1 MNKWLQMIALAGL
14 VILLVGCGTV
24 DTETVQTEQVVQVS
38 PTFTAK
44 GPAPTDTLPPA
55 TLTAPPPTV
64 APSATP
70 LVVRS
75 AADVQPITP
84 AEAKTLL
91 DEGQAVLYDTRLA
104 GSYNT
109 QHAAGAVL
117 FPEADVSARFSELPT
132 DQELIFY

>member
-14 VILLVGCGTV
+14 VVLLVGCGTV

-38 PTFTAK
+38 PTFTA
-44 GPAPTDTLPPA
+44 
-55 TLTAPPPTV
+55 PPPTV

-75 AADVQPITP
+75 AADVQRITP

-91 DEGQAVLYDTRLA
+91 DEGQAVLYDARSA
-104 GSYNT
+104 GSYHT
-109 QHAAGAVL
+109 QHAAGAVS

>member
-14 VILLVGCGTV
+14 VVLLVGCGTV

-38 PTFTAK
+38 PAFTAT

-55 TLTAPPPTV
+55 TFTV
-64 APSATP
+64 APSAI
-70 LVVRS
+70 RS
-75 AADVQPITP
+75 AADVQRITP

-91 DEGQAVLYDTRLA
+91 DEGQAVLYDVRSA
-104 GSYNT
+104 GSYHT
-109 QHAAGAVL
+109 QYAAGAVS
-117 FPEADVSARFSELPT
+117 FPEADVSARFGELPT

>member
-14 VILLVGCGTV
+14 VVLLVGCGTV
-24 DTETVQTEQVVQVS
+24 DTETVQTAQVVQVS

-44 GPAPTDTLPPA
+44 GPAPTDTLPLA
-55 TLTAPPPTV
+55 TFTV

-75 AADVQPITP
+75 AADVQCITP

-91 DEGQAVLYDTRLA
+91 DEGQAVLYDTRSA
-104 GSYNT
+104 GSYHT
-109 QHAAGAVL
+109 QHAAGAVS

-132 DQELIFY
+132 DQALIFY